1 MTPGALKCAE
11 APTELADTSITNL
24 LAELPVLETTANGV
38 NLGLRLADGTQV
50 RFASTARLADFLY
63 ATAVQQM
70 QATSFVTDNFDLD
83 VQWLNTVDQPLLNEA
98 VGWNEHA
105 TALRA
110 LGGANYDQQAVEANT
125 MASPGCKSR
134 RCPRPAGRT

>member
-1 MTPGALKCAE
+1 M
-11 APTELADTSITNL
+11 
-24 LAELPVLETTANGV
+24 LETTANGV
-38 NLGLRLADGTQV
+38 NLGLQLADGTQI
-50 RFASTARLADFLY
+50 RFASAAGLADFLY

-70 QATSFVTDNFDLD
+70 QATSFVTGNFNLD
-83 VQWLNTVDQPLLNEA
+83 IQWLTTVDQPLLNEA

>member
-1 MTPGALKCAE
+1 
-11 APTELADTSITNL
+11 
-24 LAELPVLETTANGV
+24 
-38 NLGLRLADGTQV
+38 
-50 RFASTARLADFLY
+50 
-63 ATAVQQM
+63 M
-70 QATSFVTDNFDLD
+70 QATSFVTDNFNLD